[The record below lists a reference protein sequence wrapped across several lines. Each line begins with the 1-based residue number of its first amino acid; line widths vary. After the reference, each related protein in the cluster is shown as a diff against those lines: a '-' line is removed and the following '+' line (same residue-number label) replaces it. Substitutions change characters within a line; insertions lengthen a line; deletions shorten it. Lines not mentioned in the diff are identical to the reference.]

1 MRKHIVTI
9 CVKTLILVTVLAAAS
24 PAFAHSIK
32 LFATV
37 ENQTITGYGYFPGGG
52 KYRNGKVTVS
62 GPEGRVLGEVTTD
75 DNGEFSFTARYKC
88 DHTFSIETT
97 DGHAAQ
103 YTVKA
108 DELPDTLPPLP
119 GSNNSGLQQGAEK
132 KNSLPISQG
141 EGAAAPMGQGPLLNT
156 DGVNSPDLARL
167 IDSIVARHVRP
178 LREQLEEYEQKVRLH
193 DVLGGIGYIFGVA
206 GIAMYLASR
215 KKGGR
220 RD

>member
-9 CVKTLILVTVLAAAS
+9 CVKTLIFVTVLAAAC
-24 PAFAHSIK
+24 PASAHKIK

-52 KYRNGKVTVS
+52 KYRNGMVTVS
-62 GPEGRVLGEVTTD
+62 GPEGLALGEVTTD
-75 DNGEFSFTARYKC
+75 DNGEFSFTAQYKC

-119 GSNNSGLQQGAEK
+119 GSNNAGVQQGAEQK
-132 KNSLPISQG
+132 SPSPIAQG
-141 EGAAAPMGQGPLLNT
+141 ETSAPTGQEPLLNK
-156 DGVNSPDLARL
+156 DGVTSPDLARL